1 MFQTRHP
8 LPGTPP
14 GVLEP
19 LHPPGATP
27 KNPEIKI
34 VEYNEGELVEREVAS
49 VADLPRCDGPGRAYW
64 IEINGT
70 GNGEIL
76 RELGEK
82 FHLHPLALEDVL
94 HTPQRPKMEPYENYI
109 FIIAQMLYRLPD
121 GRMCGEQVSMF
132 LGENLLITIQ
142 EDPEFDVFNPV
153 RERIRSGRGYIRKLG
168 PDYLAYALLDSII
181 DHCFPILE
189 SVGDA
194 LEELEDQILDR
205 PKPTIVSTIHE
216 YRRTL
221 LQLRRFVWP
230 ERDVVNALL
239 HDESGIVSK
248 QTKIFLRDCYD
259 HTIQIMDLVESYRD
273 VASGLMELYLSAV
286 GMRTNE
292 IMRVLTVMSSIFIP
306 LTFVVGLYGMNF
318 DFAGGQMPFNM
329 PELHQP
335 HGYLVCLGVMVVIS
349 IGQIIFF
356 KRKQW
361 L

>member
-1 MFQTRHP
+1 MFRTRRS

-14 GVLEP
+14 GLIEP
-19 LHPPGATP
+19 LHPGAPAQETQ
-27 KNPEIKI
+27 IKV
-34 VEYNEGELVEREVAS
+34 VEYNEGELSERVVAS
-49 VADLPRCDGPGRAYW
+49 VADLPTCDAPGRVYW

-70 GNGEIL
+70 GNVEIL
-76 RELGEK
+76 RQLGEK
-82 FHLHPLALEDVL
+82 YHLHPLALEDVL
-94 HTPQRPKMEPYENYI
+94 HTPQRPKMEPYEHHI
-109 FIIAQMLYRLPD
+109 FIIAQMLYREPT
-121 GRMCGEQVSMF
+121 GHICGEQVSMF
-132 LGENLLITIQ
+132 LGQSLLITIQ

-153 RERIRSGRGYIRKLG
+153 RDRIRSGRGYIRKLG
-168 PDYLAYALLDSII
+168 PDYLAYALLDAII
-181 DHCFPILE
+181 DHCYPLLE
-189 SVGDA
+189 AVGDA
-194 LEELEDQILDR
+194 LELLEDEILDKPR
-205 PKPTIVSTIHE
+205 PNVVATIHE

-230 ERDVVNALL
+230 ERDVVNSLL
-239 HDESGIVSK
+239 HDESGLVSK

-273 VASGLMELYLSAV
+273 VSSGLMELYLSAV

-318 DFAGGQMPFNM
+318 DYAEGKMPLNM
-329 PELHQP
+329 PELHHP
-335 HGYLVCLGVMVVIS
+335 YGYLVCVLVMVVIS

-356 KRKQW
+356 KRKRW